1 MGHETAFLGLVLSL
15 GFIELTGFFPGGVI
29 VPSYLVLFA
38 AQPARIGGTLC
49 AALVAFAAYR
59 LVSRRLILFGRRRL
73 VLMILFGGVVSV
85 VVTRMAPV
93 LVPASVEFRVIG
105 WVIPGLIA
113 NQFERQ
119 GVLITVAALTTV
131 TVAAH
136 AVGQITSWLLTVLR

>member
-15 GFIELTGFFPGGVI
+15 GFIELTGLFPGGVI

-38 AQPARIGGTLC
+38 GEPARIGGTLG

-73 VLMILFGGVVSV
+73 VLMILFGGVVSFAL
-85 VVTRMAPV
+85 TRMAPF
-93 LVPASVEFRVIG
+93 LVPASAEFRVIG

-119 GVLITVAALTTV
+119 GVLITVAALATV
-131 TVAAH
+131 TAA
-136 AVGQITSWLLTVLR
+136 AYAGGQLSSWLLAVLR